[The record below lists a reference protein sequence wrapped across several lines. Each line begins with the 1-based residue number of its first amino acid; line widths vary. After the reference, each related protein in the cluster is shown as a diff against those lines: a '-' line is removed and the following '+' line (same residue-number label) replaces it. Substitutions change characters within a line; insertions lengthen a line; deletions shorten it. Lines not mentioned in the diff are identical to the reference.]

1 VAYNLLDIRVELEKA
16 EAPARQRP
24 LVLMVDD
31 DLADRELYGSILCY
45 NGFDVLLSRSGS
57 DAVTQARRFVPDCGL
72 LDLGL
77 PGLSGLEVAAELRGT
92 PETRGVP
99 LVVLSGYPHGR
110 MGSWGR
116 STTETQ
122 SNLRGDVEAQGRRP
136 CTGTRTGTGVHPT
149 VPACVS
155 ACPCE
160 ARTRLFAGRWPR
172 LVARSQY
179 RTGPA
184 R

>member
-31 DLADRELYGSILCY
+31 DLADRELYGSVLCY

-57 DAVTQARRFVPDCGL
+57 DAVTQARRFVPDCVL

-99 LVVLSGYPHGR
+99 VVVLSGYPRDR
-110 MGSWGR
+110 MGARAVAAGCLAYIEKPIEPFRVLKAIEAVVGR
-116 STTETQ
+116 PP
-122 SNLRGDVEAQGRRP
+122 L
-136 CTGTRTGTGVHPT
+136 
-149 VPACVS
+149 
-155 ACPCE
+155 
-160 ARTRLFAGRWPR
+160 AGEGELPR
-172 LVARSQY
+172 IL
-179 RTGPA
+179 GPLDD
-184 R
+184 RDEDRDSD